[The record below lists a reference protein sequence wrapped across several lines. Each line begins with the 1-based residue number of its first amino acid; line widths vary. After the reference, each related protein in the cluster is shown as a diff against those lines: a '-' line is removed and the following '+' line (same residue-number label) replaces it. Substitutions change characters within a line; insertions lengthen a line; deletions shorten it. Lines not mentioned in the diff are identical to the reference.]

1 MAQKG
6 NRCLR
11 LHSSKVEQGSVAGPP
26 LLQVMHGRS
35 SVNVCC
41 SCCDCWLGGGAD
53 GDRTVLVSSSGRPF
67 RSRAALLECLPFL
80 WNSLSRL
87 LLFSWTETDGLRTSW
102 NSFLALVKS
111 HILKSQSLAFCSL
124 VQRTPDAPGNHW
136 TPCPCWLK
144 GRLPGHCCGNPG
156 SSMSADVTLF
166 RGGSDFAHP
175 ATLLLGGIGQH

>member
-11 LHSSKVEQGSVAGPP
+11 LPSAKVEQGSVAGPP
-26 LLQVMHGRS
+26 LLQVVHSRS

-41 SCCDCWLGGGAD
+41 SCCDGWLGGGAD
-53 GDRTVLVSSSGRPF
+53 GDCFGFLFWKTIQKQGSTSGMPSF
-67 RSRAALLECLPFL
+67 SLEQSLEIAALFP
-80 WNSLSRL
+80 
-87 LLFSWTETDGLRTSW
+87 WTETDGLRTSW

-124 VQRTPDAPGNHW
+124 VQRAPDAPGNHW